1 MVKYLSLTEAHSC
14 DAHQMYHYVFPII
27 ISFSQDLD
35 LGTPPRRESTTKHLL
50 YDLSI
55 VYQDRKE

>member
-14 DAHQMYHYVFPII
+14 DAHQMYHYVFPIL

-35 LGTPPRRESTTKHLL
+35 LGTPPSREQQKTLL
-50 YDLSI
+50 YDLSMAS
-55 VYQDRKE
+55 Q